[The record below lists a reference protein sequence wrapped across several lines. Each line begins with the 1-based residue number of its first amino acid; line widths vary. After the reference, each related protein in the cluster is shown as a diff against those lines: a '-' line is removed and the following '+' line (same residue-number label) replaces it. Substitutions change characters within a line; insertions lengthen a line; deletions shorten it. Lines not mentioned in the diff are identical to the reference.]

1 MKRIAFA
8 TVAGALVSLA
18 ALGGV
23 TAANAQTFGH
33 VSVNIG
39 LPTPPIAVVGP
50 APVVVAPHP
59 QRVWGPPPARVHY
72 GHQGHYGHDRGDD
85 YRHDRGDYYR
95 QGRGDGY
102 YRDGRGYHATRWD
115 RDGDGV
121 PNRHDRRPHNPY
133 RY

>member
-18 ALGGV
+18 ALGGAA
-23 TAANAQTFGH
+23 AANAQTFGH

-39 LPTPPIAVVGP
+39 LPTPPIAVMRP

-59 QRVWGPPPARVHY
+59 QRVWGPPPQAHGHY
-72 GHQGHYGHDRGDD
+72 GHQGRYG
-85 YRHDRGDYYR
+85 HDRGDYYR
-95 QGRGDGY
+95 HGRGDGY
-102 YRDGRGYHATRWD
+102 YRDGRGYYATRWD

-133 RY
+133 RN